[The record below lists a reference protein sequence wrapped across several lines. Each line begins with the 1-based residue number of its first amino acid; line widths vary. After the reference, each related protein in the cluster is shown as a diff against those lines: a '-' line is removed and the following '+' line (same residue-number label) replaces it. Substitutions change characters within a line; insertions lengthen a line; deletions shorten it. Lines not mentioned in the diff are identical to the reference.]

1 MLNITLWKLFLIT
14 CIAGLAVA
22 AEFIGHA
29 EKAST
34 IAQTNDAAVAPRAA
48 LPMCLSV
55 QGQMSRPIGTTYKRF
70 LRQTPVSYITRRN
83 G

>member
-1 MLNITLWKLFLIT
+1 MPNITLWKLFLIT
-14 CIAGLAVA
+14 CIAGLAA
-22 AEFIGHA
+22 AAVSIGHA
-29 EKAST
+29 EQTGT
-34 IAQTNDAAVAPRAA
+34 IVQTNDAVVAPQTA
-48 LPMCLSV
+48 LPMCPSA